1 MSRHVLIVSIFFA
14 LVAVFLPAATTAS
27 EPPSLLPLA
36 GGNRWVLSDAELG
49 GTKTISVTRGATGL
63 VLHGL
68 PGAGDLRVR
77 AAGRAVVAWDSASG
91 RWEPFLRLGAAAGT
105 TYLVDLAGSELW
117 RSLAVTVGSRR
128 TVVTDARGKTL
139 RNCVRLTF
147 AARKPVAD
155 AGLEEL
161 VFAPGVGFVRTSEQT
176 IAGPRVH
183 LLAALRLR

>member
-1 MSRHVLIVSIFFA
+1 MSRHVLSATI
-14 LVAVFLPAATTAS
+14 LVILAGLLPAAGAAT

-36 GGNRWVLSDAELG
+36 SGNRWVLRDSMFG
-49 GTKTISVTRGATGL
+49 GTETISVTRATGGL
-63 VLHGL
+63 VLHGV

-77 AAGRAVVAWDSASG
+77 AAGGAVVAWDAVDQ
-91 RWEPFLRLGAAAGT
+91 RWESFLRLGAATGT
-105 TYLVDLAGSELW
+105 TYTVDLAGLPLW
-117 RSLAVTVGSRR
+117 RSLKVTVGSRR
-128 TVVTDARGKTL
+128 TVVSDARGKTL

-147 AARKPVAD
+147 AARKPIAD

-161 VFAPGVGFVRTSEQT
+161 VFAPGVGFARTTEQT